1 MRKAKQTARS
11 PSKTKKSSL
20 RRMFFAGFR
29 VGQKSKCKSK
39 NKNKSLSKASGKA
52 AKKRPVVKKSSKK
65 SFDQKLFDLCLRNAH
80 REMWDV
86 ATEAQM
92 QEAARIDYNNALKDR
107 DFRAYL
113 HREYG

>member
-39 NKNKSLSKASGKA
+39 STGKKRKVKASPRRRTGRK
-52 AKKRPVVKKSSKK
+52 
-65 SFDQKLFDLCLRNAH
+65 DQELYILCLRNAA
-80 REMWDV
+80 RELSGCGASDTEIRKV
-86 ATEAQM
+86 ARA
-92 QEAARIDYNNALKDR
+92 DYKNAVKDK

-113 HREYG
+113 HRAYG